1 MVALSHFALDTHT
14 MFESE
19 SEKENEQKRSYLL
32 MGLGAV
38 GALLLAVLVIFLG
51 SRNSRPQPAAQS
63 QALPGGVQAKL
74 ENALRPGSPEFE
86 AYKDNLTLENIDI
99 QASGN
104 MLGMTRFVVNNRLTN
119 KGDRTIAGVELT
131 ANAYDLENKLVAHN
145 TSIPIPRARP
155 EPLKPGESI
164 RVSTVVDLPSNI
176 REGDISTIKP
186 SVSGLRFQ

>member
-1 MVALSHFALDTHT
+1 
-14 MFESE
+14 MFETE

-38 GALLLAVLVIFLG
+38 GALLLAVLVVFLG
-51 SRNSRPQPAAQS
+51 SRNSRPQPAAPS

-86 AYKDNLTLENIDI
+86 AYKDKLILENIDI

-119 KGDRTIAGVELT
+119 KGDRAIAGVELT